1 MVQEKR
7 QEIPFQI
14 EESCTNLRHLK
25 LTSLLC
31 KLNMVT
37 RDSSAFES
45 LLHKNGIMRD
55 VGHVIYVVDGGDN
68 RLFHLLLNMRVIAS
82 LALMMA
88 RRLIML
94 QLTVIAHYLIK

>member
-37 RDSSAFES
+37 RLSSALVS
-45 LLHKNGIMRD
+45 LFHKSGIMRD
-55 VGHVIYVVDGGDN
+55 IGYVMYVVDGGDN
-68 RLFHLLLNMRVIAS
+68 RPGKTWS
-82 LALMMA
+82 SA
-88 RRLIML
+88 RLRLE
-94 QLTVIAHYLIK
+94 YR